1 MLIGVGSLCSLL
13 INVFVV
19 EAVCV
24 LIVSVDT
31 FGVRKLTV
39 MIRSPF
45 WDLSNGRRLQGA
57 REDYDM

>member
-1 MLIGVGSLCSLL
+1 MV
-13 INVFVV
+13 VV

-31 FGVRKLTV
+31 LGVRKLTV
-39 MIRSPF
+39 MIGRPF
-45 WDLSNGRRLQGA
+45 WDLGNGRRLQGV

>member
-1 MLIGVGSLCSLL
+1 MLIGVGSMCSLL

-31 FGVRKLTV
+31 CGVRKLTV
-39 MIRSPF
+39 MIGRPF
-45 WDLSNGRRLQGA
+45 WDLINGRRLQGA